1 MQFPLAHLL
10 LVVQH
15 ETFTGQQHIIKFGFI
30 SSVFTDLLKI
40 QKLMLVLRWIYIYI
54 YTISSCY
61 FFLLMSLYVMIIS
74 DYYNELYYSSA
85 ENTNS
90 VIDHKSHTI
99 ANFKYG

>member
-1 MQFPLAHLL
+1 
-10 LVVQH
+10 
-15 ETFTGQQHIIKFGFI
+15 
-30 SSVFTDLLKI
+30 
-40 QKLMLVLRWIYIYI
+40 
-54 YTISSCY
+54 
-61 FFLLMSLYVMIIS
+61 MSLYVMIIS